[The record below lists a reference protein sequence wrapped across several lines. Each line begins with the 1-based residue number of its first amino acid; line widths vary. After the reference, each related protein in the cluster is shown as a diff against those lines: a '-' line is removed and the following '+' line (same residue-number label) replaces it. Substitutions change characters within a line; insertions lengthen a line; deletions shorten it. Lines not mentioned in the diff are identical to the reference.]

1 MESQADVRPKLK
13 KVTRMVDEFLTE
25 LGEMG
30 RNDLDAVALE
40 KQVMEVVCELGRVL
54 MTAVFRRADE
64 DAPEVV
70 VNGAQWGS
78 RSVSKGTYVCKFG
91 ETSLHRSGYQQSGRG
106 RVLFPLDL
114 RLGIVEGRYTP
125 GVVRVMAHGIAVMPA
140 EEAEGFLAEVGVVT
154 LSKSTFHR
162 IPQDMSAVYERHRA
176 EIEAVVRGESR
187 VPEGTR
193 TVQVGMDGVMVAMDG
208 EHTKPRG
215 RKTDTPAAPRHE
227 RHYGAAPA
235 GPAASDDKGG
245 AAYHEASVGTVSYFD
260 VKGECLETVYFA
272 RMPEYRKEALAASL
286 EEELKLVVAEHPD
299 IQVALASDGA
309 LTHWEH
315 LSGMQERLPD
325 EVKTRSRQLLDFCHG
340 AKYLFDAAKLV
351 HGDTA
356 DATVVAEGWRSN
368 LRHRQDG
375 PDIVIRSLRYHRDD
389 VASRADTREELDTIV
404 DFFVDHRKHGRLA
417 YKAAA
422 NDAFPIGTGT
432 TEAAAKTVVN
442 VRMKRSGA
450 RYESH
455 GGQTILNFRTAV
467 LSKRFDLVMREL
479 VSRYSAKVLAA

>member
-1 MESQADVRPKLK
+1 
-13 KVTRMVDEFLTE
+13 MVNDFLTE
-25 LGEMG
+25 VEETG
-30 RNDLDAVALE
+30 RNDLDGVALE
-40 KQVMEVVCELGRVL
+40 KQVMDVVCELGRAL
-54 MTAVFRRADE
+54 MTAVFHRADE
-64 DAPEVV
+64 DSPEVV
-70 VNGAQWGS
+70 VNGARWGN
-78 RSVSKGTYVCKFG
+78 RIVSKGTYVSKFG
-91 ETSLHRSGYQQSGRG
+91 ETIINRGGYQQSGRG
-106 RVLFPLDL
+106 RLLFPLDL

-125 GVVRVMAHGIAVMPA
+125 GVARVMAHSIAVMPA
-140 EEAEGFLAEVGVVT
+140 EEAEVFLAEVGVVK

-162 IPQDMSAVYERHRA
+162 IPQDMSAVYERDRV

-193 TVQVGMDGVMVAMDG
+193 SVQIGMDGVMVAMDG

-215 RKTDTPAAPRHE
+215 RKTETPAAPRHE
-227 RHYGAAPA
+227 QHYGVAPT
-235 GPAASDDKGG
+235 GPADSDDKGG

-260 VKGECLETVYFA
+260 NDGECLQTVYFA

-286 EEELKLVVAEHPD
+286 EEELKVVVVERPE

-309 LTHWEH
+309 LTHWQH

-325 EVKTRSRQLLDFCHG
+325 EVKPRSRQLLDFCHG
-340 AKYLFDAAKLV
+340 AKYLFDAAKLI

-356 DATVVAEGWRSN
+356 DAMVLAEGWRSN

-389 VASRADTREELDTIV
+389 VASKPSVREELDTII
-404 DFFVDHRKHGRLA
+404 DFLVDHRKHGRLA

-422 NDAFPIGTGT
+422 NDAFPIGTGA

-442 VRMKRSGA
+442 VRMKRAGA

-467 LSKRFDLVMREL
+467 LSKRFDIVMREV
-479 VSRYSAKVLAA
+479 VSRYSASAWAA